1 MPQTTP
7 SQPLYEEESF
17 SFEIKRELTG
27 RPPRKN
33 EASKAVMDG
42 IIDSVGVE
50 ARLPDL
56 IVDYIEKL
64 LQRDGVDLYG
74 SDSFDY
80 SSSEFG
86 RYYLRGVFLACGYA
100 SNPNKRHRIELHI
113 KSEESS
119 NMVEKLLERDELSY
133 AKSVKDSSI
142 IIYLRKA
149 DSVSDFLGIIGAN
162 TARLEMESIRAEKE
176 VISNVRRSVNF
187 DSANTTRQVEAGIH
201 RNELVAKLVDSPDAQ
216 SLTPELKKAAEVILS
231 NPGASIAELG
241 KLMDPPIG
249 KSGMNH
255 RIQKLLEIAKSLD

>member
-1 MPQTTP
+1 MPQTTQN
-7 SQPLYEEESF
+7 QPLYEEESF

-64 LQRDGVDLYG
+64 LQKDGVDLYG
-74 SDSFDY
+74 SDGIEY
-80 SSSEFG
+80 VSSEFG

-113 KSEESS
+113 KNEDAADT
-119 NMVEKLLERDELSY
+119 VEALLKRDELEF
-133 AKSVKDSSI
+133 AKSTKGNTTV
-142 IIYLRKA
+142 IYLRKA

-162 TARLEMESIRAEKE
+162 TARLEMESIRTEKE
-176 VISNVRRSVNF
+176 VISNVMRSVNF
-187 DSANTTRQVEAGIH
+187 DTANTTRQVEAGIH
-201 RNELVAKLVDSPDAQ
+201 RNELVKKLMDSSDAQ
-216 SLTPELKKAAEVILS
+216 SLKPELKMAAEVILA
-231 NPGASIAELG
+231 NPGSSISELG